1 MEHNM
6 ISFLL
11 NNKVTTIVQARAD
24 LTLLEYLREQQN
36 LTGTKEGCA
45 SGDCGA
51 CTVVLA
57 AVVSGDTTV
66 SNRSK
71 GILEYKTINSCVTF
85 LSALHGKQLITVEHL
100 SDGKDLHPVQQ
111 SMVEHHG
118 SQCGF
123 CTPGFIMSMFALY
136 QQPKEPDREAVI
148 QALSGNLC
156 RCTGYRP
163 IIDATLSVCQNK
175 QTDKFRDTQ
184 AQTVKCLNEIADVNS
199 VTDVSGITSIN
210 DSVISTEN
218 LLVPTS
224 RQALAAAKARYP
236 QANVFA
242 GSTDLALQVTQ
253 QLKSFDK
260 LIALGAVPELNQL
273 VEQQQGLLIGAA
285 LPFGKIETSLLKHFP
300 QLSELLWRFA
310 ATPIRNQASLGGNV
324 AGGSPIGD
332 MPPALLA
339 LNAVI
344 HLDDGQQRRK
354 IAATE
359 FFLDYRKTALKS
371 SEWIEAIF
379 IPFIHH
385 SHLVRAYKVSKRY
398 EDDISAVCAV
408 FNLQIIDDKVQH
420 IDSGFGGVAAIPATV
435 IELNTQLQ
443 GRAWSS
449 SETFEIGRD
458 ILKHAFI
465 PLDDVRASKTYRIA
479 MLTNLWKR
487 FWLETNQSTQKI
499 ETRVLHIPC
508 SNDRPTDRLTEDS
521 TKNST
526 KNSTGSSP
534 GEQRHA

>member
-1 MEHNM
+1 M

-11 NNKVTTIVQARAD
+11 NNEITTIDQARAD
-24 LTLLEYLREQQN
+24 LTLLEYLREQQK

-57 AVVSGDTTV
+57 EVLNFEDSTT
-66 SNRSK
+66 SR
-71 GILEYKTINSCVTF
+71 LEYRAINSCVTF

-100 SDGKDLHPVQQ
+100 PDGTDLHPVQQ

-136 QQPKEPDREAVI
+136 QQAQQPDREAVI

-163 IIDATLSVCQNK
+163 IIDATLSACQNK
-175 QTDKFRDTQ
+175 VTDKFKQTET
-184 AQTVKCLNEIADVNS
+184 QTVKRLN
-199 VTDVSGITSIN
+199 SIN
-210 DSVISTEN
+210 NQLISTDN

-224 RQALAAAKARYP
+224 REELAAAKAKYP
-236 QANVFA
+236 KANVFA

-253 QLKSFDK
+253 QLQSFDK
-260 LIALGAVPELNQL
+260 LIALGAMPDLNQL

-285 LPFGKIETSLLKHFP
+285 LPFGKIESSLLKHFP

-324 AGGSPIGD
+324 ANASPIGD
-332 MPPALLA
+332 MPPVLLA

-344 HLDDGQQRRK
+344 HVDNGEQKRT
-354 IAATE
+354 IAASE
-359 FFLDYRKTALKS
+359 FFLDYRKTALEA

-379 IPFIHH
+379 IPFIRPTN
-385 SHLVRAYKVSKRY
+385 LVRAYKVSKRY

-408 FNLQIIDDKVQH
+408 FNAQVVDGKVQKM
-420 IDSGFGGVAAIPATV
+420 DSGFGGVAAIPASV
-435 IELNTQLQ
+435 AALSEQLK
-443 GRAWSS
+443 GKTWSS
-449 SETFEIGRD
+449 SETFEIGKD
-458 ILKHAFI
+458 ILKHAFS
-465 PLDDVRASKTYRIA
+465 PLDDVRASKSYRVT

-499 ETRVLHIPC
+499 ETRVVHIPC
-508 SNDRPTDRLTEDS
+508 ADEE
-521 TKNST
+521 NS
-526 KNSTGSSP
+526 
-534 GEQRHA
+534 HA

>member
-1 MEHNM
+1 MERNV

-11 NNKVTTIVQARAD
+11 NNELTTIDKVRAD

-57 AVVSGDTTV
+57 EVVSNNG
-66 SNRSK
+66 SANSQ
-71 GILEYKTINSCVTF
+71 LEYRAINSCVTF
-85 LSALHGKQLITVEHL
+85 LSALQGKQLITVEHL
-100 SDGKDLHPVQQ
+100 PDGQDLHAVQQ
-111 SMVEHHG
+111 SMVEQHG

-136 QQPKEPDREAVI
+136 QQPEQPDRETVI

-163 IIDATLSVCQNK
+163 IIDATLNVCQNK
-175 QTDKFRDTQ
+175 PVDKFKRAET
-184 AQTVKCLNEIADVNS
+184 QTVKRLN
-199 VTDVSGITSIN
+199 SIKN
-210 DSVISTEN
+210 QVISTDN

-224 RQALAAAKARYP
+224 RQELAAVKVKYP

-253 QLKSFDK
+253 QLRSFDK
-260 LIALGAVPELNQL
+260 LIALGAMPDLNQL

-285 LPFGKIETSLLKHFP
+285 LPFGKIESSLLKHFP
-300 QLSELLWRFA
+300 ELSELLWRFA

-324 AGGSPIGD
+324 ANASPIGD

-339 LNAVI
+339 LDAVI
-344 HLDDGQQRRK
+344 HVDNGQQKRT
-354 IAATE
+354 IAAGE
-359 FFLDYRKTALKS
+359 FFLDYRKTALET

-379 IPFIHH
+379 IPFTHH
-385 SHLVRAYKVSKRY
+385 TNLIRAYKISKRY

-408 FNLQIIDDKVQH
+408 FNADIVDGKIH
-420 IDSGFGGVAAIPATV
+420 RINSGFGGVAAIPATV
-435 IELNTQLQ
+435 AALNDALKGKT
-443 GRAWSS
+443 WSNK
-449 SETFEIGRD
+449 ETLEIGSD
-458 ILKHAFI
+458 ILKQAFS
-465 PLDDVRASKTYRIA
+465 PLDDVRASKSYRVA

-487 FWLETNQSTQKI
+487 FWLETNQSVQKI
-499 ETRVLHIPC
+499 ETRVVHIPS
-508 SNDRPTDRLTEDS
+508 SNEEVR
-521 TKNST
+521 N
-526 KNSTGSSP
+526 
-534 GEQRHA
+534 A

>member
-1 MEHNM
+1 MERNM

-11 NNKVTTIVQARAD
+11 NNKITTIDHARAD
-24 LTLLEYLREQQN
+24 LTLLEYLREQQT
-36 LTGTKEGCA
+36 LTGSKEGCA

-57 AVVSGDTTV
+57 EVVNSSHISTDTRVTDDLT
-66 SNRSK
+66 NNLECK
-71 GILEYKTINSCVTF
+71 LEYKAINSCVTF

-100 SDGKDLHPVQQ
+100 PDGKDLHPVQQ

-136 QQPKEPDREAVI
+136 QRPEQPNREMVI

-175 QTDKFRDTQ
+175 QADKFKQTETQ
-184 AQTVKCLNEIADVNS
+184 TIKCLND
-199 VTDVSGITSIN
+199 IN
-210 DSVISTEN
+210 NTNDRVISTDH

-224 RQALAAAKARYP
+224 RQALAAAKAQYP

-260 LIALGAVPELNQL
+260 LIALGAMPDLNQL
-273 VEQQQGLLIGAA
+273 VEQEQGLLIGAA
-285 LPFGKIETSLLKHFP
+285 LPFGKIESSLLTHFP

-324 AGGSPIGD
+324 ANGSPIGD

-354 IAATE
+354 IAANE
-359 FFLDYRKTALKS
+359 FFLDYRKTALKT
-371 SEWIEAIF
+371 SEWIEAVF
-379 IPFIHH
+379 IPFTHRNN
-385 SHLVRAYKVSKRY
+385 LVRAYKVSKRY

-408 FNLQIIDDKVQH
+408 FNLQIIDGKVHH

-435 IELNTQLQ
+435 IALNTRLK
-443 GRAWSS
+443 GKIWSH
-449 SETFEIGRD
+449 SETFEIGKD
-458 ILKHAFI
+458 ILKQAFT

-499 ETRVLHIPC
+499 ETRVVHIP
-508 SNDRPTDRLTEDS
+508 SSVDELTNEI
-521 TKNST
+521 TNS
-526 KNSTGSSP
+526 SLE
-534 GEQRHA
+534 EQRHA

>member
-1 MEHNM
+1 MERHM

-11 NNKVTTIVQARAD
+11 NNQITAIDQARAD
-24 LTLLEYLREQQN
+24 LTLLEYLREQQK

-57 AVVSGDTTV
+57 EVIRQQGSIP
-66 SNRSK
+66 NK
-71 GILEYKTINSCVTF
+71 LEYRAINSCVTF

-100 SDGKDLHPVQQ
+100 PDGKNLHPVQQ

-136 QQPKEPDREAVI
+136 QQPEQPDREAVI

-163 IIDATLSVCQNK
+163 IIDATLSACQNK
-175 QTDKFRDTQ
+175 QADKFKQAETQ
-184 AQTVKCLNEIADVNS
+184 TALCLND
-199 VTDVSGITSIN
+199 IN
-210 DSVISTEN
+210 NQTISTNN

-224 RQALAAAKARYP
+224 REALAAAKAKYP
-236 QANVFA
+236 KANVFA

-260 LIALGAVPELNQL
+260 LIALSAMPDLNELI
-273 VEQQQGLLIGAA
+273 EQEQGLLIGAA
-285 LPFGKIETSLLKHFP
+285 LPFGKIESSLLKYFP

-324 AGGSPIGD
+324 ANGSPIGD

-344 HLDDGQQRRK
+344 HVDNGVQKRK
-354 IAATE
+354 IAASE
-359 FFLDYRKTALKS
+359 FFLDYRKTALEA

-379 IPFIHH
+379 IPFTHTAN
-385 SHLVRAYKVSKRY
+385 LVRAYKVSKRY

-408 FNLQIIDDKVQH
+408 FNLQVIDGKIH
-420 IDSGFGGVAAIPATV
+420 NIDSGFGGVAAIPATV
-435 IELNTQLQ
+435 LALNTQLK
-443 GRAWSS
+443 GKTWSS
-449 SETFEIGRD
+449 TETFNIGKE
-458 ILKHAFI
+458 ILKQAFT
-465 PLDDVRASKTYRIA
+465 PLDDVRASRMYRVN

-499 ETRVLHIPC
+499 ETRVVHVL
-508 SNDRPTDRLTEDS
+508 SSTEDS
-521 TKNST
+521 VDKST
-526 KNSTGSSP
+526 

>member
-1 MEHNM
+1 M

-11 NNKVTTIVQARAD
+11 NNIITTIDQARAD
-24 LTLLEYLREQQN
+24 LTLLEYLREQKN

-57 AVVSGDTTV
+57 EVVS
-66 SNRSK
+66 SNINIYNK
-71 GILEYKTINSCVTF
+71 LTEHVENDLENALEYRAINSCVTF

-100 SDGKDLHPVQQ
+100 PNGKDLHPVQQ
-111 SMVEHHG
+111 SMVDHHG

-123 CTPGFIMSMFALY
+123 CTPGFVMSMFALY
-136 QQPKEPDREAVI
+136 HQEEQPDREAVI

-175 QTDKFRDTQ
+175 QADKFK
-184 AQTVKCLNEIADVNS
+184 QTEIEIVKRLND
-199 VTDVSGITSIN
+199 IN
-210 DSVISTEN
+210 HSVISTNN

-224 RQALAAAKARYP
+224 RQALAAAKAQYP
-236 QANVFA
+236 DANVFA

-260 LIALGAVPELNQL
+260 LIALGAMPDLNQL
-273 VEQQQGLLIGAA
+273 VEQEQGLLVGAA
-285 LPFGKIETSLLKHFP
+285 LPFGKIEASFLAHFP
-300 QLSELLWRFA
+300 QLSELIWRFA

-324 AGGSPIGD
+324 ANGSPIGD

-354 IAATE
+354 VVASE
-359 FFLDYRKTALKS
+359 FFLDYRKTALKT

-379 IPFIHH
+379 IPFIHQ
-385 SHLVRAYKVSKRY
+385 SNLVRAYKVSKRY

-408 FNLQIIDDKVQH
+408 FNLQVIDGKVH
-420 IDSGFGGVAAIPATV
+420 RIDSGFGGVAAIPATV
-435 IELNTQLQ
+435 LELNTRLK
-443 GRAWSS
+443 GKAWSS
-449 SETFEIGRD
+449 SEAFDIGKD
-458 ILKHAFI
+458 TLKQAFT
-465 PLDDVRASKTYRIA
+465 PLDDVRASKTYRVA

-487 FWLETNQSTQKI
+487 FWLETNQSTQQI
-499 ETRVLHIPC
+499 ETRVVHIPTLK
-508 SNDRPTDRLTEDS
+508 DE
-521 TKNST
+521 
-526 KNSTGSSP
+526 STGK
-534 GEQRHA
+534 RHHA

>member
-1 MEHNM
+1 MERHM

-11 NNKVTTIVQARAD
+11 NNDITNIDQARAD
-24 LTLLEYLREQQN
+24 LTLLEYLREQKN

-57 AVVSGDTTV
+57 EVIGHDGTTR
-66 SNRSK
+66 NN
-71 GILEYKTINSCVTF
+71 LEYRAINSCVTF

-100 SDGKDLHPVQQ
+100 PDGKNLHPVQQ
-111 SMVEHHG
+111 SMVEYHG

-136 QQPKEPDREAVI
+136 QQAQQPDREAVI

-175 QTDKFRDTQ
+175 QADKFKQIET
-184 AQTVKCLNEIADVNS
+184 QTVGRLNA
-199 VTDVSGITSIN
+199 IN
-210 DSVISTEN
+210 KQLISTDN

-224 RQALAAAKARYP
+224 RQELAAARVKYP
-236 QANVFA
+236 EANVFA

-260 LIALGAVPELNQL
+260 LIALCAMPDLNIL
-273 VEQQQGLLIGAA
+273 VEQEEGLLIGAA
-285 LPFGKIETSLLKHFP
+285 LPFGKIESSLLKFFP

-324 AGGSPIGD
+324 ANGSPIGD

-344 HLDDGQQRRK
+344 HVDNGTHKRK
-354 IAATE
+354 IAASE
-359 FFLDYRKTALKS
+359 FFLDYRKTALET

-379 IPFIHH
+379 IPFTHH
-385 SHLVRAYKVSKRY
+385 RSLVRAYKVSKRY

-408 FNLQIIDDKVQH
+408 FNLQVIDGKIH
-420 IDSGFGGVAAIPATV
+420 SIYSGFGGVAAIPATV
-435 IELNTQLQ
+435 IDLNTQLE
-443 GRAWSS
+443 GKTWSS
-449 SETFEIGRD
+449 NKTFEIGKE
-458 ILKHAFI
+458 ILEQAFT
-465 PLDDVRASKTYRIA
+465 PLDDVRASKTYRVS

-499 ETRVLHIPC
+499 ATRVVHVPS
-508 SNDRPTDRLTEDS
+508 SNEASRD
-521 TKNST
+521 
-526 KNSTGSSP
+526 
-534 GEQRHA
+534 A

>member
-1 MEHNM
+1 MERLM

-11 NNKVTTIVQARAD
+11 NNEITHISQARAD
-24 LTLLEYLREQQN
+24 LTLLEYLREQQK

-57 AVVSGDTTV
+57 EVVSPNNTPKR
-66 SNRSK
+66 N
-71 GILEYKTINSCVTF
+71 LEYRAINSCVTF

-100 SDGKDLHPVQQ
+100 PDEKVLHPVQQ
-111 SMVEHHG
+111 SLVDHHG

-136 QQPKEPDREAVI
+136 QQVEQPDRETVI

-163 IIDATLSVCQNK
+163 IIDATLSACQNK
-175 QTDKFRDTQ
+175 QIDKFE
-184 AQTVKCLNEIADVNS
+184 QTEIQTAKRLEEINS
-199 VTDVSGITSIN
+199 QK
-210 DSVISTEN
+210 ISTDN

-224 RQALAAAKARYP
+224 RQELAAAKAKYP
-236 QANVFA
+236 LASMFA

-260 LIALGAVPELNQL
+260 LIALSAMPDLNQL
-273 VEQQQGLLIGAA
+273 VEQELGLLIGAA
-285 LPFGKIETSLLKHFP
+285 LPFGKMESSLLKHFP

-324 AGGSPIGD
+324 ANGSPIGD

-344 HLDDGQQRRK
+344 HIDNGLQKRS
-354 IAATE
+354 IAASD
-359 FFLDYRKTALKS
+359 FFLDYRKTALDKY
-371 SEWIEAIF
+371 EWIEAIF
-379 IPFIHH
+379 IPYTHH
-385 SHLVRAYKVSKRY
+385 KNLVRAYKVSKRY

-408 FNLQIIDDKVQH
+408 FNLQIIDGKVRN
-420 IDSGFGGVAAIPATV
+420 IDAGFGGVAAIPATV
-435 IELNTQLQ
+435 LELNTQLK
-443 GRAWSS
+443 GKSWSS
-449 SETFEIGRD
+449 SETFDIGKD
-458 ILKHAFI
+458 ILKQAFT
-465 PLDDVRASKTYRIA
+465 PLDDVRASKMYRIS

-499 ETRVLHIPC
+499 ETRVVHIPL
-508 SNDRPTDRLTEDS
+508 SRKEI
-521 TKNST
+521 
-526 KNSTGSSP
+526 
-534 GEQRHA
+534 RHA

>member
-1 MEHNM
+1 M

-11 NNKVTTIVQARAD
+11 NNEMTHIDHSRAD

-57 AVVSGDTTV
+57 EVNSNNLTTNN
-66 SNRSK
+66 S
-71 GILEYKTINSCVTF
+71 LEYRAINSCVTF

-100 SDGKDLHPVQQ
+100 PEGKELHPVQQ

-136 QQPKEPDREAVI
+136 QQTQQPNREMVI

-175 QTDKFRDTQ
+175 PTDKFKQ
-184 AQTVKCLNEIADVNS
+184 AEAQTIERLNGMNNH
-199 VTDVSGITSIN
+199 T
-210 DSVISTEN
+210 ISTDN

-224 RQALAAAKARYP
+224 RQALAAAKAKYP

-253 QLKSFDK
+253 HLQSFDK
-260 LIALGAVPELNQL
+260 LIALGAIPDLNQL
-273 VEQQQGLLIGAA
+273 VEKEQGLFIGAA
-285 LPFGKIETSLLKHFP
+285 LPFGKIESSLLKHFP

-324 AGGSPIGD
+324 ANASPIGD

-344 HLDDGQQRRK
+344 HIDNGQQRRT
-354 IAATE
+354 IAASE
-359 FFLDYRKTALKS
+359 FFLGYRKTALEV

-379 IPFIHH
+379 IPFTQP
-385 SHLVRAYKVSKRY
+385 SNLLRAYKISKRY

-408 FNLQIIDDKVQH
+408 FNAQIIEGKVH
-420 IDSGFGGVAAIPATV
+420 RIDSGFGGVAAIPATV
-435 IELNTQLQ
+435 SELNEKLKGKT
-443 GRAWSS
+443 WSS
-449 SETFEIGRD
+449 KDTLEIGID
-458 ILKHAFI
+458 ILKYAFS
-465 PLDDVRASKTYRIA
+465 PLDDVRASKTYRIN
-479 MLTNLWKR
+479 MLVNLWKR
-487 FWLETNQSTQKI
+487 FWLETNHNAQKI
-499 ETRVLHIPC
+499 ETRVVHIPP
-508 SNDRPTDRLTEDS
+508 SND
-521 TKNST
+521 
-526 KNSTGSSP
+526 GS
-534 GEQRHA
+534 GKEIRHA

>member
-1 MEHNM
+1 MLIGRNM
-6 ISFLL
+6 IRFLL
-11 NNKVTTIVQARAD
+11 NNEITNIEQTRAD

-57 AVVSGDTTV
+57 EVVNTGDSTQN
-66 SNRSK
+66 S
-71 GILEYKTINSCVTF
+71 LEYRAINSCVTF

-100 SDGKDLHPVQQ
+100 SDGKNLHPVQQ
-111 SMVEHHG
+111 SMVDYHG

-123 CTPGFIMSMFALY
+123 CTPGFIMSMFALF
-136 QQPKEPDREAVI
+136 QQPEFPNREAVV

-163 IIDATLSVCQNK
+163 IIDATLSACQNK
-175 QTDKFRDTQ
+175 QADKFKQAETQ
-184 AQTVKCLNEIADVNS
+184 TINCLNDINSLREINS
-199 VTDVSGITSIN
+199 L
-210 DSVISTEN
+210 VISTDN

-224 RQALAAAKARYP
+224 RQELADVIAKYP

-260 LIALGAVPELNQL
+260 LIALSAIPDLNQL
-273 VEQQQGLLIGAA
+273 VQQEHGLLIGAA
-285 LPFGKIETSLLKHFP
+285 LPFGKLESILLKHFP

-324 AGGSPIGD
+324 ANGSPIGD

-344 HLDDGQQRRK
+344 HVDNGQQRRK
-354 IAATE
+354 IPVSE
-359 FFLDYRKTALKS
+359 FFLDYRKTALEI

-379 IPFIHH
+379 IPFTQPTNF
-385 SHLVRAYKVSKRY
+385 VRAYKISKRY

-408 FNLQIIDDKVQH
+408 FNVQVIEGKVHRIDC
-420 IDSGFGGVAAIPATV
+420 GFGGVAAIPATV
-435 IELNTQLQ
+435 TALNSQLK
-443 GRAWSS
+443 GKTWSNK
-449 SETFEIGRD
+449 ETFETGSE
-458 ILKHAFI
+458 ILKNAFT

-479 MLTNLWKR
+479 MLINLWKR
-487 FWLETNQSTQKI
+487 FWLETNQNAQKI
-499 ETRVLHIPC
+499 ETRVVHIAT
-508 SNDRPTDRLTEDS
+508 SIDEAI
-521 TKNST
+521 
-526 KNSTGSSP
+526 TG
-534 GEQRHA
+534 EVYNA